1 MNVVVL
7 SGVLI
12 DTPQLQSKTEENQIR
27 KYCFGKICARDQDG
41 NKDQFIDFI
50 AFGNVAS
57 WVTNLPAKAKI
68 EIFGKISVTTKKDDD
83 GNWSSKYVVLAH
95 RIQQIAREKEQYESD
110 NLDEL
115 DNMFNPFTELG
126 E

>member
-7 SGVLI
+7 SGVLLEA
-12 DTPQLQSKTEENQIR
+12 PQLMSKTEGNELR

-68 EIFGKISVTTKKDDD
+68 EIFGKISVTSSKDEN
-83 GNWSSKYVVLAH
+83 GKWNIKYVVLAH
-95 RIQQIAREKEQYESD
+95 RIQQTAREKEQYDGAEV
-110 NLDEL
+110 DEL
-115 DNMFNPFTELG
+115 NVDPFAEFR
-126 E
+126 